1 MPVEI
6 KTLSSRD
13 VDQYMDLLRAGFG
26 EELGKRG
33 TNISGIGRMASLM
46 LCCNS
51 LPLRLIELSTGRG
64 LFALVAKDGPRVVGI
79 LTVLKKKVS
88 ILIGAYVL
96 KAYRRSGVALDL
108 VQEALLRLERQGY
121 AEVQGSVFD
130 HTAQLLLERAG
141 FVSYD
146 HIDLYQRSL
155 PIGISSPAAG
165 ESAQRVQRIDLPRH
179 PFDLGILNIFTGVRV
194 RNMVVHSGGEE
205 TIAGTFIALPHQT
218 MAEIEPRHLILGRE
232 DTFCALLSYAD
243 EWFSKLGRSII
254 SVSLHDDTASLAS
267 VLTTEGFMKR
277 HSWVQMRIEL

>member
-1 MPVEI
+1 MSDEI
-6 KTLSSRD
+6 TTLSKKD
-13 VDQYMDLLRAGFG
+13 LDQYMDLLRAGFG

-33 TNISGIGRMASLM
+33 TNISGIGRMAGLM

-51 LPLRLIELSTGRG
+51 LPLRLIELLTGRG

-79 LTVLKKKVS
+79 LTVLRKKVS

-96 KAYRRSGVALDL
+96 KAYRRSGVALGL
-108 VQEALLRLERQGY
+108 VQEAVLRLERQGY
-121 AEVQGSVFD
+121 AEVQGAVFD
-130 HTAQLLLERAG
+130 HSAQLLLERAG
-141 FVSYD
+141 FAPYD

-155 PIGISSPAAG
+155 PTGISSPGG
-165 ESAQRVQRIDLPRH
+165 ESAQRAQRIGLPRH

-205 TIAGTFIALPHQT
+205 TIAGTLIALPHQT
-218 MAEIEPRHLILGRE
+218 MAEIQPRHLILGRE
-232 DTFCALLSYAD
+232 DTFCALLSCAD
-243 EWFSKLGRSII
+243 EWFSQLGRSII

-277 HSWVQMRIEL
+277 HSWVKMRIEL